1 MPGTTVGPGNRMGTK
16 RSSIY
21 LSIYLSIYRS
31 IYLSIDLSI
40 DLSIY
45 LSIDLSI
52 YLSIYLI
59 LSIYLSI
66 YRSIYRSIDRS
77 IYRSIY
83 LSIYIYGTYNLVP
96 IINCPESYLKRK
108 NDDDDCVLLIYLLGF
123 PRMFRPKSHGG
134 QLFIDPGFKFSATQR
149 KCPLFLPVNSTC
161 VPVLGQV
168 WLWLCHVVSSVFAG
182 YICMCIIYIY
192 YT

>member
-1 MPGTTVGPGNRMGTK
+1 MWLRRPGFLCPRVTEKAPSMPGTTVGF
-16 RSSIY
+16 RSWNGKKKILTERDLSRNDIY
-21 LSIYLSIYRS
+21 LSIG
-31 IYLSIDLSI
+31 LSI

-45 LSIDLSI
+45 LSFF
-52 YLSIYLI
+52 
-59 LSIYLSI
+59 
-66 YRSIYRSIDRS
+66 
-77 IYRSIY
+77 
-83 LSIYIYGTYNLVP
+83 LSIYIYMVP

-108 NDDDDCVLLIYLLGF
+108 NDDDDDDCVLLIYLLGF

-134 QLFIDPGFKFSATQR
+134 QLFIDPRFKFSATQR

-168 WLWLCHVVSSVFAG
+168 WLWLCHVVSMFLLVTYA
-182 YICMCIIYIY
+182 CVLYIY